1 MADEDVT
8 SVGDMSVEE
17 LMETLGVS
25 RPQAEELLAIEHGTW
40 AGDVHVV
47 DEEGNS
53 TPVQHGENWKPD

>member
-25 RPQAEELLAIEHGTW
+25 RPQAEEL
-40 AGDVHVV
+40 
-47 DEEGNS
+47 
-53 TPVQHGENWKPD
+53 QPD